1 MESRPFVMRPIWGM
15 AAGEEAP
22 VGCPIVSVFATLL
35 WRRAVSNKAIR
46 RALMLRCSKFLL
58 LVNRLFTLHWQFGG
72 MAQNL
77 FRLDG
82 KIAFVSGSRGHLGA
96 AMVQALAGAGAHVIV
111 NGRDAAA
118 LESFAAGLRAQGF
131 CVEAAAFDA
140 HDGAKIRSFFGALP
154 RLDVLVNNIGF
165 MQGKAFDA
173 LTQQDFAATYAAT
186 VTSAFESVRAALPA
200 LRAGVAAAGDA
211 SVVNIA
217 SMYGQVAPD
226 ARLYDQRTQQS
237 PFHYGPAKAGLIQL
251 SRHLAAELG
260 CEKIRVNALVPGA
273 FPQPGKMPA
282 GLEEKLAGK
291 TMLGRIGQAEEI
303 GGPLL
308 FLASPASRYVTGA
321 SLNVD
326 GGWTAW

>member
-1 MESRPFVMRPIWGM
+1 
-15 AAGEEAP
+15 
-22 VGCPIVSVFATLL
+22 
-35 WRRAVSNKAIR
+35 
-46 RALMLRCSKFLL
+46 
-58 LVNRLFTLHWQFGG
+58 
-72 MAQNL
+72 MAQTL

-82 KIAFVSGSRGHLGA
+82 KTAFVSGSRGHLGA
-96 AMVQALAGAGAHVIV
+96 AMVRALAEAGAHVIV

-118 LESFAAGLRAQGF
+118 LDGFAAGLKAQGF
-131 CVEAAAFDA
+131 SIETAAFDA
-140 HDGAKIRSFFGALP
+140 HDVAKIRGFFGGLK

-165 MQGKAFDA
+165 MQGKSFDA
-173 LTQQDFAATYAAT
+173 LTPDDFAATYAAT
-186 VTSAFESVRAALPA
+186 VTTAFESVRAALPA
-200 LRAGVAAAGDA
+200 LRAAVAASGDA
-211 SVVNIA
+211 SVINIA

-226 ARLYDQRTQQS
+226 ARLYDSSAQQS

-260 CEKIRVNALVPGA
+260 PSKIRVNALVPGA

-282 GLEEKLAGK
+282 GLEERLAGK
-291 TMLGRIGQAEEI
+291 TMLGRIGVPAEI

-308 FLASPASRYVTGA
+308 FLAGPAARYVTGA